1 MELKYVCFVSVVD
14 NYKLIGKVLLFL
26 FFLLFHRN
34 NKYFSSVIFATQT
47 GNTSMSNSVNN
58 LAAE

>member
-26 FFLLFHRN
+26 FFHQYIQ
-34 NKYFSSVIFATQT
+34 KQYFSSVLFATQT
-47 GNTSMSNSVNN
+47 VNTSLSNSVNN